1 MSSETIVQLLLELL
15 GMLKTHIKLLI

>member
-1 MSSETIVQLLLELL
+1 MSSETIDQLLLELL